1 MSDDLKVK
9 NRDMIIDISLD
20 IKEIKQDIFF
30 IKNAIKVLS
39 DKISII
45 QPKEKKIEEDYVS
58 TGWRFGI
65 W

>member
-20 IKEIKQDIFF
+20 VKEIKQDIFF

-39 DKISII
+39 DRITVI
-45 QPKEKKIEEDYVS
+45 QPLEPPPKEEEYS
-58 TGWRFGI
+58 GWRIF
-65 W
+65 

>member
-20 IKEIKQDIFF
+20 VKQIKQDIFF

-39 DKISII
+39 DKINVI
-45 QPKEKKIEEDYVS
+45 QPPEPPPPNPEEYS
-58 TGWRFGI
+58 GWRIF
-65 W
+65 

>member
-20 IKEIKQDIFF
+20 VKEIKKDIFF

-39 DKISII
+39 DRTTVI
-45 QPKEKKIEEDYVS
+45 QPPESPPEEEELS
-58 TGWRFGI
+58 GWRIF
-65 W
+65 